1 MEINKYDIK
10 KTINR
15 IIREKGKFPSM
26 QDMVNALE
34 FSPEQ
39 VVKAMDSLV
48 EDGYLGNNGSWY
60 NFPSP
65 KEEPLFESSSH
76 TEEIAYTKPGDTIYP
91 IIEPVKRKRGRPFG
105 STKKKEP
112 IPEQVYSESSKA
124 LLSPEGYSS
133 QIKAIRIIM
142 GIIGIGAAII
152 SVFYTSQWSM
162 EILPLP
168 LAILLSL
175 IMVGFSISAFEVMI
189 LFYTGEIIES
199 KKNNRIIMSVFGILW
214 LITIAFSGTSIVAGQ
229 INKHFKVKEESVQ
242 MADTNS
248 QEHWKILQDQK
259 ADAKERL
266 NDYRQQIRTY
276 TQILSGLNTAQA
288 RKDNKAA
295 WNDINWKLQKIQKS
309 ISEISDELENIRVQ
323 EKTILQNNKGKDI
336 INKNEGKIDFFG
348 WLGKV
353 LGIRGETIQFITAI
367 MPALFCDAVAPF
379 GLAIALFLRKK

>member
-26 QDMVNALE
+26 QDMMNALE
-34 FSPEQ
+34 FNPEQ
-39 VVKAMDSLV
+39 VTKAMDSLV
-48 EDGYLGNNGSWY
+48 EDGYLSVNGSWY
-60 NFPSP
+60 NFPSL
-65 KEEPLFESSSH
+65 KEEPLPEIPIE
-76 TEEIAYTKPGDTIYP
+76 TENSVHITFGERPEIDV
-91 IIEPVKRKRGRPFG
+91 PVKRKRGRPFG

-112 IPEQVYSESSKA
+112 VQEISKFKEMVKNQISSD
-124 LLSPEGYSS
+124 YRS

-142 GIIGIGAAII
+142 GGIGIGAAII

-189 LFYTGEIIES
+189 LFYTGEIIED

-229 INKHFKVKEESVQ
+229 INKHFKIKEESVQ

-266 NDYRQQIRTY
+266 SDYRQQIKTY

-288 RKDNKAA
+288 RKDNKAT
-295 WNDINWKLQKIQKS
+295 WNDINWKLQKTQTS
-309 ISEISDELENIRVQ
+309 ISEISDELENIRIQ

-336 INKNEGKIDFFG
+336 VNKNEGKIDFFG

-353 LGIRGETIQFITAI
+353 LGVRGEIIQFITAI